1 MDVSSRDNIAIFVTR
16 SVKTGQVGT
25 HYTSHHIT
33 GDYSVLEKN
42 INFVFHDLQNIIH

>member
-33 GDYSVLEKN
+33 GDYSVLGAL
-42 INFVFHDLQNIIH
+42 FFTGPVT